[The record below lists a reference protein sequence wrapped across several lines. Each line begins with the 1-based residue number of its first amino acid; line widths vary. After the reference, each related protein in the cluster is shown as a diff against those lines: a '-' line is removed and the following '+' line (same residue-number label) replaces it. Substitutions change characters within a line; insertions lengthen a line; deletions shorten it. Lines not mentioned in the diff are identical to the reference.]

1 MVPPSL
7 TGVTIA
13 WRHAHPVRRPGIDSQ
28 TPTLLCVDDIA
39 PIPWRNGGGETRELL
54 AWPDA
59 SDWIVRISVAEIRA
73 SGPFSDFPGI
83 DRWFAVL
90 QGGAVRLDTRGVGTQ
105 ELGVGRTALYAFPGD
120 APTHCTALGMATR
133 DFNVMLRRACGRLRE
148 RPLEGN
154 PELDSRA
161 RFIALFAVQPIEVV
175 SGSGATCAL
184 PGMALAWW
192 NNPFRELLSLRTN
205 ASAQV
210 RGWWLEADERG

>member
-1 MVPPSL
+1 L
-7 TGVTIA
+7 KGVTIA
-13 WRHAHPVRRPGIDSQ
+13 WRHAHPVRRPGIDSP

-54 AWPDA
+54 AWPDP
-59 SDWIVRISVAEIRA
+59 SEWIVRISVAEIRA

-90 QGGAVRLDTRGVGTQ
+90 QGGAVRLDTHGVGTQ
-105 ELGVGRTALYAFPGD
+105 ELGVGRNALYAFPGD
-120 APTHCTALGMATR
+120 APTHCTALGTATR
-133 DFNVMLRRACGRLRE
+133 DFNVMLRRARGQLRE
-148 RPLEGN
+148 RSLDGN

-161 RFIALFAVQPIEVV
+161 RFIALFTVQPIEVAFA
-175 SGSGATCAL
+175 SGAACAL

-192 NNPFRELLSLRTN
+192 DNPFHELLSLRTN
-205 ASAQV
+205 ASARV